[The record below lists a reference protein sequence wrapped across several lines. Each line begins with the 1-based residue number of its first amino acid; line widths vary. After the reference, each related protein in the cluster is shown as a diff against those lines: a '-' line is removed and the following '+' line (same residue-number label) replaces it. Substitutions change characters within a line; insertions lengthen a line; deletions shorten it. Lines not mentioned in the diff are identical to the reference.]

1 MLMEVKNQ
9 IKVIMLSVKYNVMR
23 QMVNKVTFITNILF
37 MIIRRVLKI
46 VRSFEYKRSV
56 FQTLYR
62 RRDASAAVD
71 HLGRG
76 QC

>member
-1 MLMEVKNQ
+1 MLLRSLELIKIKTPDNQ
-9 IKVIMLSVKYNVMR
+9 Y
-23 QMVNKVTFITNILF
+23 TFHDHPE
-37 MIIRRVLKI
+37 VLKI